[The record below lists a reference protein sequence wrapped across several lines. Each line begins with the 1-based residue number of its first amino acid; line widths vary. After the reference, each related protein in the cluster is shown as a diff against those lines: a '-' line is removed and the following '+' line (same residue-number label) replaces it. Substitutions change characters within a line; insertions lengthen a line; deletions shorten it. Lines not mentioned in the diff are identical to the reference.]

1 MGEFMLHSVDLGDF
15 MLHDPITILPED
27 VLSTAV
33 DLIID
38 RKVSGLCVT
47 DKNDAL
53 LGILSEMDCLSAG
66 LNQTR
71 SDDFLSD
78 AMVSE
83 HMFSKPITIHK
94 DEELYTAIKK
104 IIEHRISG
112 VCVVDKY
119 GALVGILS
127 EMDCLKAVLSAIYN
141 DQRETDKV
149 SAHMTK
155 KVESCEPHSNLETVA
170 ADMLEKGRRRRPVV
184 SNGRLVGQ
192 VTCRQILSAIS
203 QRGWDEDD
211 FTPYMT
217 DSIEYCTI
225 GEDVVTV
232 AKDML
237 TKGRRRRP
245 VLSEEKLVGQITCRQ
260 LLRVV
265 SEFNRNQVAG
275 NFDPLYRDLL

>member
-1 MGEFMLHSVDLGDF
+1 
-15 MLHDPITILPED
+15 
-27 VLSTAV
+27 
-33 DLIID
+33 
-38 RKVSGLCVT
+38 
-47 DKNDAL
+47 
-53 LGILSEMDCLSAG
+53 
-66 LNQTR
+66 
-71 SDDFLSD
+71 
-78 AMVSE
+78 
-83 HMFSKPITIHK
+83 
-94 DEELYTAIKK
+94 
-104 IIEHRISG
+104 
-112 VCVVDKY
+112 
-119 GALVGILS
+119 
-127 EMDCLKAVLSAIYN
+127 
-141 DQRETDKV
+141 
-149 SAHMTK
+149 MTK
-155 KVESCEPHSNLETVA
+155 KIESCEPHSNLETVA

-211 FTPYMT
+211 FKPYMT